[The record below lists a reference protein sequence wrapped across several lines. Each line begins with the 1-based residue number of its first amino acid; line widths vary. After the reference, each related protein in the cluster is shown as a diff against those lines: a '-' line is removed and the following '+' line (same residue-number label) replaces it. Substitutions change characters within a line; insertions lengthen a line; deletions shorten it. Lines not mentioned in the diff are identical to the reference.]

1 MLLSSHCSLS
11 LHRIHYYK
19 LNSAKTPTPKGG
31 AKRWCQITVTISL
44 KEKCT
49 EQVWTV
55 RTVKY
60 FVIEVWWSLGANNRA
75 KYSVKVLRSIATN
88 TAATERTVKYF
99 VNKVGWSLETV
110 TRARYSVKVLRSITT
125 HTTHTTATERALF
138 LEVLDT
144 QHSTYN
150 RSK

>member
-19 LNSAKTPTPKGG
+19 LKSAKTPTPKGG

-44 KEKCT
+44 EEKCT

-55 RTVKY
+55 
-60 FVIEVWWSLGANNRA
+60 
-75 KYSVKVLRSIATN
+75 
-88 TAATERTVKYF
+88 RTVKYF

-138 LEVLDT
+138 LEVLDN
-144 QHSTYN
+144 QHSSYN

>member
-1 MLLSSHCSLS
+1 
-11 LHRIHYYK
+11 
-19 LNSAKTPTPKGG
+19 
-31 AKRWCQITVTISL
+31 
-44 KEKCT
+44 
-49 EQVWTV
+49 
-55 RTVKY
+55 
-60 FVIEVWWSLGANNRA
+60 
-75 KYSVKVLRSIATN
+75 
-88 TAATERTVKYF
+88 
-99 VNKVGWSLETV
+99 VGWSLETV

>member
-1 MLLSSHCSLS
+1 LE
-11 LHRIHYYK
+11 
-19 LNSAKTPTPKGG
+19 
-31 AKRWCQITVTISL
+31 
-44 KEKCT
+44 EKFT
-49 EQVWTV
+49 EQVW
-55 RTVKY
+55 
-60 FVIEVWWSLGANNRA
+60 
-75 KYSVKVLRSIATN
+75 
-88 TAATERTVKYF
+88 TERTVKYF

-125 HTTHTTATERALF
+125 HTTATERALF